1 MAFSQKLVKAALD
14 PNTKEVFL
22 FLLTFSGGAITTPI
36 RLVNNIDKIV
46 SRGQEYIAFPLE
58 MTLPA
63 DDGESLPSIEIVSQN
78 ASLELIDIIRSS
90 GAFIGVK
97 LEFILASTPDV
108 VEFEILNMRVASV
121 EYDKDVIKMTV
132 TVDDL
137 LNTAFPNE
145 RYLPSNF
152 QGLFK

>member
-1 MAFSQKLVKAALD
+1 MAFSQRLVKAALD

-22 FLLTFSGGAITTPI
+22 FLLTFSGGVITTPI
-36 RLVNNIDKIV
+36 RLVNNIDKII

-58 MTLPA
+58 ITLPA
-63 DDGESLPSIEIVSQN
+63 DDGESLAAIEIVCQN

-90 GAFIGVK
+90 GTFIGVK

-121 EYDKDVIKMTV
+121 EYDKDTIKMTV

-145 RYLPSNF
+145 RYLPSSF
-152 QGLFK
+152 SGLFK